1 MADSDILIQGAR
13 EHNLRDVSLVLPRNR
28 LICFTGVSGSGKSSL
43 AFDTLYAEGQRR
55 YVESLSSFARQFLGQ
70 MPKPDVDLIAG
81 LSPAISISQK
91 SSGTNPRST
100 VGTITEIYD
109 YLRVLYARVGKGHC
123 PECHRPITAQ
133 TREQII
139 DRIGLLAQGTRFL
152 LLAPLVRGQKGEYR
166 DLFEDLLKQGF
177 VRARVDGRVVR
188 LTDDL
193 RLDRQMRHN
202 IEVVVD
208 RLVAGPKIR
217 ARLAE
222 AVESALRLGEGN
234 LVVAE
239 EQDGEPV
246 QRVGGGRKDEGGR
259 MKDEENPAHP
269 SSFRLHPSDLSLS
282 AHYACTHCQKSF
294 EPPSPQLFS
303 FNSPQGMCPECS
315 GLGQIY
321 SFDPERLIP
330 DASRSFQQGC
340 IELLG
345 KWREMGRWKRHI
357 FRGVA
362 DTLER
367 KHGLAPGSVLE
378 TAWEELDERVRQA
391 LLWGM
396 GDEHVTFTWRSGAS
410 GHKWGGPFEGII
422 PKLLAQYRNTRSR
435 PQRRQLEKY
444 MRILGCGRCHGRR
457 LNAQAC
463 AVTLSGRMKDGAPA
477 QRVGGAMKDGRKE
490 EGGGMKEEETPI
502 HPSSFIL
509 HPLSLPE
516 VCRLAI
522 SDADLFFSA
531 LELDATGATI
541 AAEALKEIRSRL
553 QFLKNVGLDYLT
565 LERTAPTLSGGE
577 MQRIRLAGQ
586 IGCGLVG
593 VLYILD
599 EPSIGLHPRD
609 NDKLLETLAQLRDQG
624 NTVVVVE
631 HDEDT
636 IRAADHIVDFGP
648 GPGVRGGRVVASGTL
663 AEVTAAEES
672 LTGDYL
678 SGRRRIEVPAV
689 RRIRKDEGGRMK
701 DEKDH
706 SAFSLQPSA
715 FLRVRGARHNN
726 LKNIDVEIPLGV
738 FVCVTGVSGSG
749 KSSLVN
755 DILVEAL
762 RRDLNAG
769 LGNPGEFDKLEGIE
783 HLDKMIAIDQSP
795 IGRTPRSNPATYIKV
810 FDEIRRLYTQ
820 LPEAKAKGFEPG
832 RFSFN
837 VSGGRCEACEGNGS
851 TKLEM
856 DFLADIWVTCPVC
869 EGHRF
874 NRETLQ
880 VRFKGKSIAEVLEMD
895 IQEALAHFED
905 IPAVADKLRTLHAVG
920 LDYVKLG
927 QPSPTLSGG
936 EAQRIKLA
944 RELVKK
950 STGRTLYL
958 LDEPTTGLHFAD
970 IQLLLKVLHGFVE
983 AGNTVLVVEHN
994 SEVIKTAD
1002 WVIDLGPEGGAGGG
1016 RIIAAGTPE
1025 EVADDPASFTG
1036 RVLARWLGKNDEGG
1050 RMKDEDENPAHPS
1063 SFILH
1068 PSGSLP
1074 RAELAKAIK
1083 VRGARQHN
1091 LKGIDVEIPRDR
1103 MTVCCGPS
1111 GSGKTSLAMDTIYAE
1126 GQRRYV
1132 ESLSSYARQ
1141 FVDKMQKP
1149 RVDHI
1154 EGLSPAIAIEQ
1165 KHAGHSPR
1173 STVGT
1178 VTEIYD
1184 YLRILVSRLGRPHC
1198 PACDLPVGTQTA
1210 DEIIDK
1216 IVQRPAGTRLYLMAP
1231 LEIDVGEKYEALWEE
1246 MRAGGY
1252 VRVRIDGQT
1261 HTLDRP
1267 PQIDRRRKH
1276 RIEVVIDRVTIRPDE
1291 KKEEGGRRKESLP
1304 PSAFPSRS
1312 RLAGSVENA
1321 LAMGRGVLHV
1331 TEPNDDVPEANW
1343 PVEVY
1348 SQHFACQK
1356 CGRSF
1361 EPLSPHNFSFNSPLG
1376 WCPACEGLG
1385 VQTGTNP
1392 AALLRDPKLTLAQGA
1407 VGLWP
1412 GASNRLFQR
1421 MLESFSRGAGIP
1433 IDVPYDQLGGK
1444 HRRLIMH
1451 GTGEQW
1457 FDAAGSGEQRAGS
1470 QSPAP
1475 SSQFPAPSSFRFQ
1488 FKGLYP
1494 ALEEASRVSP
1504 GFRGRLEHLV
1514 DEVDCTVC
1522 GGSRLRDDAAA
1533 MRFRGRTIDEICR
1546 QPLGKMLADFLAWKP
1561 TPTERKIAGE
1571 VYREVCNRTQFL
1583 VDVGLDYLTLARPAP
1598 TLSGGEMQRIR
1609 LAAQVGSGLCGVLY
1623 VLDEP
1628 TIGLHPRDNGR
1639 LLAALKKLR
1648 DLGNTLLLVE
1658 HDREVIANADKLL
1671 DFGPAAGRHGGQI
1684 VAEGSP
1690 EQVAKRR
1697 GSVTGP
1703 YLTGKKAIPVP
1714 TIRRMAG
1721 SGEQGAG
1728 SGEEAGE
1735 RGAGSKKSRRKD
1747 ASLPASDSPLPAP
1760 SWLEICGARHN
1771 NLKNIDVKI
1780 PLGTFTVVTG
1790 PSGSGKSSLVE
1801 DVLYASLA
1809 RTLHRA
1815 KTFAG
1820 AHDSIRGI
1828 EQINKV
1834 IRVDQQPLGQT
1845 PSSNPATFT
1854 GALDLIRALFAQLP
1868 EAKLRG
1874 YQPRRFSFNVP
1885 GGRCEKCEG
1894 NGQLR
1899 IEMHFL
1905 PDVWVQ
1911 CDTCRGQRYNEET
1924 LSVRYHGKSIAEVL
1938 EMPCGEAVEL
1948 FKNIPK
1954 IRRILQTLCD
1964 VGLDYVTL
1972 GQPAP
1977 TLSGGEAQRV
1987 KLAAELAR
1995 PDTGNTLYLLDE
2007 PTTGLHFDDLAK
2019 LLDVL
2024 NRLVE
2029 LGNTVVVIE
2038 HNLDVIKTADWVI
2051 DMGPEA
2057 GDEGGY
2063 VVVAGTPEDVADYA
2077 ERMKDEGGRMKA
2089 EGGRMKKKG
2098 GKQKAAESSA
2108 VAHPSSLIPHPSS
2121 FILPHSSPRSYTGE
2135 ALAPVLAAGPHEPR
2149 KLFNFAAADAQHLG
2163 DREIAEVGQDA
2174 RMPWEIDGRHWH
2186 TAARVGRNG
2195 KPCRWDG
2202 RMLGE
2207 VVDRIQNQSELFS
2220 DTDWNSRSVVE
2231 IRAAKKSDGWFF
2243 HAITGE
2249 EWLLKMK
2256 FRTARDTFSR
2266 DELVRRLDLKP
2277 LNDMAELPL
2286 YGTEP
2291 RVRLRSLRG
2300 PWQEIELRVNSY
2312 SEIDR
2317 PEFWKFI
2324 DQAVGGFGKYAQRAQ
2339 QTADILQ
2346 PWKQLGR
2353 KWHFARR
2360 GFPLGGKVE
2369 WEMEVLEELVE
2380 LLNET
2385 APYGQLLW
2393 NNKQVVPLYV
2403 PQQREAWA
2411 AVQTKKLDADYLH
2424 LTGPKGRFPQG
2435 RITGL
2440 GFDARVDGE
2449 KTGMDVLRLKF
2460 RSTEDL
2466 RRGNLAGF
2474 LKEHLAALEKK
2485 D

>member
-13 EHNLRDVSLVLPRNR
+13 EHNLRDVNLVLPRNR

-81 LSPAISISQK
+81 LSPSISISQK

-109 YLRVLYARVGKGHC
+109 YLRVLFARVGKGRC

-139 DRIGLLAQGTRFL
+139 DRISMLPAETRFMV
-152 LLAPLVRGQKGEYR
+152 LAPLIRGQKGEYR

-177 VRARVDGRVVR
+177 VRARVDGRIVR
-188 LTDDL
+188 LSDDL

-202 IEVVVD
+202 IEVVID
-208 RLVAGPKIR
+208 RLVAGPKLR
-217 ARLAE
+217 TRLAE
-222 AVESALRLGEGN
+222 AVEMALRMGEGN
-234 LVVAE
+234 LVVAAE
-239 EQDGEPV
+239 GSD
-246 QRVGGGRKDEGGR
+246 DEGEKASGR
-259 MKDEENPAHP
+259 SPEKRRRGEEEKSPLLP
-269 SSFRLHPSDLSLS
+269 FSLSSDITLS

-303 FNSPQGMCPECS
+303 FNSPQGMCAECS
-315 GLGQIY
+315 GLGEIY
-321 SFDPERLIP
+321 SFDPARLIP
-330 DASRSFQQGC
+330 DPGRSFQQGC
-340 IELLG
+340 VELLG
-345 KWREMGRWKRHI
+345 KWQDMGRWKRHI

-362 DTLER
+362 ESLER
-367 KHGLAPGSVLE
+367 NLSLPSGSVLE
-378 TAWEELDERVRQA
+378 TAWEEIDPRAQHS
-391 LLWGM
+391 LLWGT
-396 GDEHVTFTWRSGAS
+396 GDEHITFTWRSGPS
-410 GHKWGGPFEGII
+410 GYKWGGKFEGII
-422 PKLLAQYRNTRSR
+422 PKLLAQYRSSRSR

-444 MRILGCGRCHGRR
+444 MRIIGCGRCNGRR

-463 AVTLSGRMKDGAPA
+463 AVTIKTA
-477 QRVGGAMKDGRKE
+477 
-490 EGGGMKEEETPI
+490 GMFAGKSEC
-502 HPSSFIL
+502 
-509 HPLSLPE
+509 SLPE
-516 VCRLAI
+516 VCGLSV
-522 SDADLFFSA
+522 SDASEFFSA

-553 QFLKNVGLDYLT
+553 QFLKNVGLEYLT
-565 LERTAPTLSGGE
+565 LDRTAPTLSGGE

-636 IRAADHIVDFGP
+636 MRAADHIVDFGP
-648 GPGVRGGRVVASGTL
+648 GPGVRGGHVVAEGTVE
-663 AEVTAAEES
+663 EVCTTNKS
-672 LTGDYL
+672 VTGAYL
-678 SGRRRIEVPAV
+678 SGRTVIPVPAARRIGAGSGEQGARSKSAGLGNGAPRSVLPAP
-689 RRIRKDEGGRMK
+689 RLI
-701 DEKDH
+701 
-706 SAFSLQPSA
+706 
-715 FLRVRGARHNN
+715 VRGARHNN

-755 DILVEAL
+755 DIIVEAL
-762 RRDLNAG
+762 HRDLNAG
-769 LGNPGEFDKLEGIE
+769 IGNPGEYDKIEGLEN
-783 HLDKMIAIDQSP
+783 LDKIIAIDQSP

-820 LPEAKAKGFEPG
+820 LPESKAKGFEPG

-837 VSGGRCEACEGNGS
+837 VDGGRCEACEGNGS

-874 NRETLQ
+874 NRATLE

-895 IQEALAHFED
+895 VQEALAHFEN
-905 IPAVADKLRTLHAVG
+905 IPAVADKLRTLHDVG

-983 AGNTVLVVEHN
+983 SGNTVLVVEHN
-994 SEVIKTAD
+994 TEVIKTAD

-1025 EVADDPASFTG
+1025 EVATVECSHTG
-1036 RVLARWLGKNDEGG
+1036 RVLKRWLNVNGKQGEGRG
-1050 RMKDEDENPAHPS
+1050 GKGDAVSPLSPRPCP
-1063 SFILH
+1063 L
-1068 PSGSLP
+1068 LP
-1074 RAELAKAIK
+1074 RRAVLATSIK

-1091 LKGIDVEIPRDR
+1091 LKGIDVEVPRDQ

-1149 RVDHI
+1149 RLDHI

-1184 YLRILVSRLGRPHC
+1184 YLRIIVSRLGQPYC
-1198 PACDLPVGTQTA
+1198 PACDMPVGTQTA

-1216 IVQRPAGTRLYLMAP
+1216 IMQRAAGTRLYLMAP
-1231 LEIDVGEKYEALWEE
+1231 LEIEVGEKYDALWEE
-1246 MRAGGY
+1246 LRAGGY

-1261 HTLDRP
+1261 HTLDQP
-1267 PQIDRRRKH
+1267 PQIDRKRKH
-1276 RIEVVIDRVTIRPDE
+1276 RVEVVIDRVVV
-1291 KKEEGGRRKESLP
+1291 RRD
-1304 PSAFPSRS
+1304 ARS
-1312 RLAGSVENA
+1312 RIAGSVESA
-1321 LAMGRGVLHV
+1321 LAKGRGVLHV
-1331 TEPNDDVPEANW
+1331 TEPRDDAPETAW
-1343 PVEVY
+1343 PVEVH
-1348 SQHFACQK
+1348 SQHFACGN

-1392 AALLRDPKLTLAQGA
+1392 AALLRDPKLSLADGA
-1407 VGLWP
+1407 IALWP
-1412 GASNRLFQR
+1412 GASNRLFAR
-1421 MLESFSRGAGIP
+1421 MLESFARATGLP
-1433 IDVPYDQLGGK
+1433 IDVPYEQLGGK

-1457 FDAAGSGEQRAGS
+1457 IEVAAAVVGRTNPKRKRGPEVATSLAIRVGTD
-1470 QSPAP
+1470 PA
-1475 SSQFPAPSSFRFQ
+1475 FRFQ
-1488 FKGLYP
+1488 YKGLYP
-1494 ALEEASRVSP
+1494 ALEEASRLSP

-1522 GGSRLRDDAAA
+1522 CGSRLRDDAAA
-1533 MRFRGRTIDEICR
+1533 VRFRGRTMDEICR
-1546 QPLGKMLADFLAWKP
+1546 LPLGKMLDEFKSWKP
-1561 TPTERKIAGE
+1561 TATDRKIAGE
-1571 VYREVCNRTQFL
+1571 VYREICNRTQFL
-1583 VDVGLDYLTLARPAP
+1583 VDVGLDYLSLARPAP

-1628 TIGLHPRDNGR
+1628 TIGLHPRDNRR
-1639 LLAALKKLR
+1639 LLDALKRLR

-1658 HDREVIANADKLL
+1658 HDREVIGSADRIL
-1671 DFGPAAGRHGGQI
+1671 DFGPGAGRLGGQI
-1684 VAEGSP
+1684 VAHGSP
-1690 EQVAKRR
+1690 EQIGTRR

-1703 YLTGKKAIPVP
+1703 YLSGKKAITVP
-1714 TIRRMAG
+1714 TNRR
-1721 SGEQGAG
+1721 
-1728 SGEEAGE
+1728 
-1735 RGAGSKKSRRKD
+1735 AGSKEQGGGSRKKVGR
-1747 ASLPASDSPLPAP
+1747 AQSRAVTPRSPLLAP
-1760 SWLEICGARHN
+1760 CLEILGARHN
-1771 NLKNIDVKI
+1771 NLKNINIQI

-1790 PSGSGKSSLVE
+1790 VSGSGKSSLVE

-1815 KTFAG
+1815 KEFPG

-1828 EQINKV
+1828 EMINKV

-1854 GALDLIRALFAQLP
+1854 GAFDLIRGLFAQLP

-1905 PDVWVQ
+1905 PDVWVE

-1924 LSVRYHGKSIAEVL
+1924 LAVRFHSKSIAEVL
-1938 EMPCGEAVEL
+1938 DMSCGEAVQL
-1948 FKNIPK
+1948 FHNIPK

-1964 VGLDYVTL
+1964 VGLDYLTL

-1987 KLAAELAR
+1987 KLAAELSR

-2063 VVVAGTPEDVADYA
+2063 VVVAGTPEEVAEYA
-2077 ERMKDEGGRMKA
+2077 EVRSQKSKD
-2089 EGGRMKKKG
+2089 KKKV
-2098 GKQKAAESSA
+2098 QCP
-2108 VAHPSSLIPHPSS
+2108 PSH
-2121 FILPHSSPRSYTGE
+2121 TGT
-2135 ALAPVLAAGPHEPR
+2135 ALAPVLAAGPQAPR
-2149 KLFNFAAADAQHLG
+2149 KLFDFAAAEAEQQG
-2163 DREIAEVGQDA
+2163 DRDISEVGKDA

-2186 TAARVGRNG
+2186 TVARVGRNG

-2202 RMLGE
+2202 RILAE
-2207 VVDRIQNQSELFS
+2207 VVNRVQNQSESPSSSGNGANGEGLFS
-2220 DTDWNSRSVVE
+2220 ETDWNTRSVVE
-2231 IRAAKKSDGWFF
+2231 IRANKKSDGWFF

-2256 FRTARDTFSR
+2256 FRTARNTFSR
-2266 DELVRRLDLKP
+2266 DELVRRLELKP
-2277 LNDMAELPL
+2277 LNDVPELPL

-2291 RVRLRSLRG
+2291 RVKVRGLSG
-2300 PWQEIELRVNSY
+2300 PWQEVEMRVHSY
-2312 SEIDR
+2312 NEIDR
-2317 PEFWKFI
+2317 PEFWQFV
-2324 DQAVGGFGKYAQRAQ
+2324 DQAVAGFGKYSKQAEQK
-2339 QTADILQ
+2339 TDILQ

-2360 GFPLGGKVE
+2360 GFVAGGKVE
-2369 WEMEVLEELVE
+2369 WPLELLEELFT
-2380 LLNET
+2380 LLSAT
-2385 APYGQLLW
+2385 APYGKILW
-2393 NNKQVVPLYV
+2393 NNKQVVPIFV
-2403 PQQREAWA
+2403 PQQHEAWA
-2411 AVQTKKLDADYLH
+2411 AVQTKKLDAVYLH
-2424 LTGPKGRFPQG
+2424 LIGPKGRFAQG
-2435 RITGL
+2435 RIAGL

-2449 KTGMDVLRLKF
+2449 KASTDVLRLKF
-2460 RSTEDL
+2460 RSAEDL
-2466 RRGNLAGF
+2466 RRGDLAGF
-2474 LKEHLAALEKK
+2474 LKEHLAALGN
-2485 D
+2485 